1 MTKQE
6 AVSTASDRLAAI
18 ETWTR
23 HTCYAAIVAASFAGI
38 LATVGIYAAVEYTR
52 AKWAVQEAGERM
64 ARQIHET
71 GEQMGRS
78 VASQG
83 LPRPMPLP
91 RR

>member
-1 MTKQE
+1 MTAKEQ

-23 HTCYAAIVAASFAGI
+23 HTCYAAIVAASFTGI

-52 AKWAVQEAGERM
+52 TKWAIQEASERM
-64 ARQIHET
+64 S
-71 GEQMGRS
+71 RS
-78 VASQG
+78 VATQG
-83 LPRPMPLP
+83 PLRPTLPS

>member
-1 MTKQE
+1 MTKQQ

-23 HTCYAAIVAASFAGI
+23 HTCYAAIVAAGFAGI
-38 LATVGIYAAVEYTR
+38 LAVVGLYAAVEYTR
-52 AKWAVQEAGERM
+52 AKWAVQEMGERM
-64 ARQIHET
+64 SRT
-71 GEQMGRS
+71 